1 MAEPEPPA
9 AAPQLD
15 ILGQDTTTSYT
26 AEEQAAA
33 KEVHAQA
40 LTDRT

>member
-1 MAEPEPPA
+1 MAEPQPPA
-9 AAPQLD
+9 AALQLD